1 MFDND
6 AWLAQ
11 VRETIIDPD
20 RPISDPH
27 HHLWDFPGSRYM
39 FDELLADV
47 NSGHNVVATV
57 FVECTAMYRADG
69 PVELRPIGETEFVNG
84 IAAQSASGLYGP
96 TRIAA
101 GIVGFADLLLGDRID
116 AVLESHIAHAPDRFR
131 GIRHASA
138 YDDHPDVDNAHTN
151 PPKALM
157 QSTPFRTGFARLAHY
172 GLSFDAWL
180 FHHQVPELTSL
191 ARAFPETIIIFDHFG
206 GPMGIGPYIG
216 KRAEIFAQWKK
227 DVAELATC
235 PNVMAKLGGINMTMN
250 GFGWHKRDKP
260 ATSDELVAATGDWY
274 RVMIDLFGPERCMF
288 ESNFPMDRASASYA
302 THWNAFKK
310 IAASYGETEKA
321 ALFHDTARRV
331 YRLDV

>member
-1 MFDND
+1 MNNNN

-11 VRETIIDPD
+11 VQETIIDPD
-20 RPISDPH
+20 RRIIDPH

-39 FDELLADV
+39 LDELLADV
-47 NSGHNVVATV
+47 QSGHNVVATV
-57 FVECTAMYRADG
+57 FVECTAMYRATG

-96 TRIAA
+96 IRIAA
-101 GIVGFADLLLGDRID
+101 GIVSFADLLLGDRID

-138 YDDHPDVDNAHTN
+138 YDDHPDVENGHSN
-151 PPKALM
+151 PPKALFE
-157 QSTPFRTGFARLAHY
+157 SGSFRAGFARLAHY
-172 GLSFDAWL
+172 GLSFDAW
-180 FHHQVPELTSL
+180 FYHHQVPELTAL
-191 ARAFPETIIIFDHFG
+191 ARAFPETTIIFDHFG
-206 GPMGIGPYIG
+206 GPLGIGPYVG
-216 KRAEIFAQWKK
+216 KRAEIFAKWKK

-235 PNVMAKLGGINMTMN
+235 PNVMAKLGGINMTIN
-250 GFGWHKRDKP
+250 GFDWHKRDKP

-274 RVMIDLFGPERCMF
+274 RVMIDSFGPARCMF
-288 ESNFPMDRASASYA
+288 ESNFPMDRVSASYA

-310 IAASYGETEKA
+310 MAASYSESEKA
-321 ALFHDTARRV
+321 ALFHDTAKRV